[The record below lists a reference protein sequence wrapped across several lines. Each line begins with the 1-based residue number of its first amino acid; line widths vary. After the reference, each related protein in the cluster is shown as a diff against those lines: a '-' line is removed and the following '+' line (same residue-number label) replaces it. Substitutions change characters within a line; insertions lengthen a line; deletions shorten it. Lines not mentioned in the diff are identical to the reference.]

1 MTGGIDLA
9 RILMEEF
16 RRRQIIVPGIT
27 SLERMVSKALL
38 DAERNVGNLLTGS
51 LTSVQCG
58 LLDSLLLQH
67 NAGRISILAWIRQP
81 PGRPGR
87 RAFAEILERLSTLR
101 AIGLEPEVVAP
112 VHPERLRRL
121 NQEGVRLIFLAAPTR
136 ILSRDGQLTGVE
148 FVRMD
153 LGEEDKS
160 GRR

>member
-1 MTGGIDLA
+1 
-9 RILMEEF
+9 
-16 RRRQIIVPGIT
+16 
-27 SLERMVSKALL
+27 MVSKALL

-101 AIGLEPEVVAP
+101 AIGLEPVLLIAWLMPIVTLGLAP
-112 VHPERLRRL
+112 GLEA
-121 NQEGVRLIFLAAPTR
+121 FLAFLPGGQAEMTVIAIIAGADLAYVVSHHLLRIMIVILLAPIVAR
-136 ILSRDGQLTGVE
+136 L
-148 FVRMD
+148 F
-153 LGEEDKS
+153 
-160 GRR
+160 RRRE